1 MVTPDTPDLRGPLPC
16 QRALFDIPRE
26 VAYLNCGYMSPLLNE
41 VVETGQ
47 RAVARKAHPWT
58 IATTDFFADIADA
71 RTLFAELLG
80 VEGNDIA
87 LIPSVSYGMAIAC
100 ANLPLRAGQRVLML
114 AEEFPSVIYPWQ
126 ERAREV
132 GAEAVLISRPPDDDW
147 TGAVLAAIDDRTAVA
162 AIPVCHW
169 TDGGL
174 LNVEKIGMRLRE
186 VGAALVIDATQSLGA
201 LPFDANRVQPDV
213 LVAAAYKW
221 LLGPYSIGFAY
232 VAPRWQ
238 QGRPVEYNWIAREG
252 SEDFTRLTSYREA
265 FQPGARRYDVGE
277 PSNFALMPMAVAALR
292 RIHAWGVPRISMTLA
307 GMTGEIAGRAAGL
320 GLGAVPAPL
329 RAPHY
334 LGLRFPAG
342 MPAGLGAQLAS
353 QHVYVSVRGSAL
365 RITPHLYNDGED
377 IDRLIRALSTAL
389 VTPASRKG

>member
-1 MVTPDTPDLRGPLPC
+1 MVTPDAAALRGPLPC
-16 QRALFDIPRE
+16 QRALFDIPRDI
-26 VAYLNCGYMSPLLNE
+26 AYLNCGYMSPLLNA
-41 VVETGQ
+41 VVETGR

-58 IATTDFFADIADA
+58 IPTTDFFTEMADA
-71 RTLFAELLG
+71 RALFAGLVG

-100 ANLPLRAGQRVLML
+100 ANLPLQAGQRVLML
-114 AEEFPSVIYPWQ
+114 SEEFPSVIYPWQ
-126 ERAREV
+126 ERARGV
-132 GAEAVLISRPPDDDW
+132 GAEAVLIPRPSNDDW
-147 TGAVLAAIDDRTAVA
+147 TSAVLEAIDDRTAVA
-162 AIPVCHW
+162 ALPVCHW

-174 LNVEKIGMRLRE
+174 LDVEKIGRRLRE

-201 LPFDANRVQPDV
+201 LPFDAHRIQPDV

-238 QGRPVEYNWIAREG
+238 EGRPLEHNWIAREG
-252 SEDFTRLTSYREA
+252 SEDFTRLTAYRES

-277 PSNFALMPMAVAALR
+277 PSNFALMPMAIAALR
-292 RIHAWGVPRISMTLA
+292 QIHAWGVPRIATTLA
-307 GMTGEIAGRAAGL
+307 GLTGEIAGRAAAL

-342 MPAGLGAQLAS
+342 MPAGLGAQLAARD
-353 QHVYVSVRGSAL
+353 VYVSVRGNAL
-365 RITPHLYNDGED
+365 RVTPHLYNDGED
-377 IDRLIRALSTAL
+377 VDRLIGALGSAL
-389 VTPASRKG
+389 ASDSRKD